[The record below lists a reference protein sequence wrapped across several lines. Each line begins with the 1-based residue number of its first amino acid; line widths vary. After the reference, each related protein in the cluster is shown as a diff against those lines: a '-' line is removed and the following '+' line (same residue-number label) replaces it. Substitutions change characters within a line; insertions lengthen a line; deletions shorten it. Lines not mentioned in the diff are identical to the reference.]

1 MFVRCVMA
9 KKPTQ
14 SITIS
19 VFKATCLAVLERV
32 RLTRTPIVVTKRGV
46 PIAEVFPP
54 SLEHVGGEWL
64 GAMKGTATITGDLVA
79 PLADAGEWDALGE

>member
-1 MFVRCVMA
+1 MA

-19 VFKATCLAVLERV
+19 ALKANRLAVLERV
-32 RLTRTPIVVTKRGV
+32 RLTGTPIVVTKRGV
-46 PIAEVFPP
+46 PIAEVLPP

-64 GAMKGTATITGDLVA
+64 GSMTGTATITGDLVA
-79 PLADAGEWDALGE
+79 PIADAGELDALGE